1 MAATNYAKSV
11 VYKTQR
17 PGTVDRFTY
26 LQSAKA
32 NALRGQELPQTKL
45 LDMDIVSIRSAA
57 KQRENLLKTEVCT
70 SIPPKREHEIA
81 GVLAVI
87 RHYVS
92 HQFAKSMFFRLIH

>member
-32 NALRGQELPQTKL
+32 NAPRGQDLPQTKL
-45 LDMDIVSIRSAA
+45 LDLDIVSIRSAA
-57 KQRENLLKTEVCT
+57 KQRENLRKHIRDNLSNEALAKQY
-70 SIPPKREHEIA
+70 
-81 GVLAVI
+81 GVHVRTIEKCLA
-87 RHYVS
+87 YETGS
-92 HQFAKSMFFRLIH
+92 HVV